1 MSKYY
6 KMSGSEPN
14 SSDEEGKQ
22 KLDKWA
28 ENFCK
33 VNNAV
38 SQNVQKRKQA
48 EIERLAKKERKEKE
62 KLAKEQRQKERD
74 LKKK

>member
-1 MSKYY
+1 
-6 KMSGSEPN
+6 MSGNEPN

-38 SQNVQKRKQA
+38 SKNVQERKKA
-48 EIERLAKKERKEKE
+48 EIQRLAKKERKEKE
-62 KLAKEQRQKERD
+62 KLAKKQMQKERD